1 MLTVGPGSR
10 PRSITRLLFA
20 MPFSAY
26 SQRGYAIAHGS
37 RDEQG
42 GGRGAWNRGGKG
54 GDRQGDDQRGRGH
67 GNRQRRQQRRDGYG
81 FQPGDGQPPQPDG
94 GDGQPPQPPEPREGP
109 VVYNLTDDEVW
120 MANTKPGRWREMPEA
135 WNMPIRD
142 ALQDGSLALDGLPG
156 RADDGPEVFYKV
168 DFTDIDAV
176 TVQSTKNWKTH
187 EIALYRRVQL
197 MVEAPPAAS
206 SHDEANTD
214 ASTAFPD
221 ADGSNV
227 NAPEQPGTTVDD
239 EGFLGI
245 GE

>member
-1 MLTVGPGSR
+1 
-10 PRSITRLLFA
+10 
-20 MPFSAY
+20 
-26 SQRGYAIAHGS
+26 
-37 RDEQG
+37 
-42 GGRGAWNRGGKG
+42 
-54 GDRQGDDQRGRGH
+54 
-67 GNRQRRQQRRDGYG
+67 
-81 FQPGDGQPPQPDG
+81 
-94 GDGQPPQPPEPREGP
+94 
-109 VVYNLTDDEVW
+109 

-168 DFTDIDAV
+168 DFTDIHAV

-206 SHDEANTD
+206 SHDPTASSHDEANTD

-221 ADGSNV
+221 ADESNV
-227 NAPEQPGTTVDD
+227 NAPEQPGTTTVDDD
-239 EGFLGI
+239 EGFLGT